1 MKSFFVSFVCFVVK
15 SLRHPILSI
24 LSIHVKLLR
33 FLCSIRIHRRQKMP
47 LRDWEIAKGYT
58 ARRRCRTCGEEQV
71 LIPGLQV
78 FMLLALMLCMGS
90 GCMACKKAYVYA
102 WDTLYPPPSVTTTN
116 GVNQ

>member
-24 LSIHVKLLR
+24 LSIHVNFLH
-33 FLCSIRIHRRQKMP
+33 FLCSMHLHRWQRLP
-47 LRDWEIAKGYT
+47 VDDWQRRRGFT

-78 FMLLALMLCMGS
+78 FMLLALMCCLT
-90 GCMACKKAYVYA
+90 GCTAIKKTYVYA
-102 WDTLYPPPSVTTTN
+102 WDCFNPPAATTTN
-116 GVNQ
+116 GASQ